1 MVDKIEDKIQEET
14 KLGFKEITNELKELN
29 EKQDK
34 NIGETI
40 YSSQL
45 NNKRNQMMAEAAGV
59 SMEEAARRNAH
70 NDEIASLTKQIE
82 EKTEIAGKDS
92 KEVQKLE
99 GIKDKKEKNERKRQ
113 FLENNLNFKNIGE
126 GLLKISENI
135 GSKVE
140 AGGMMLLKG
149 IGVIALFA
157 FLQSDTFK
165 DIVGGIVDFVTDFIG
180 LFTGEVDTLDFIK
193 NHFGKI
199 LITLALF
206 SGKIIALAKFIVGIP
221 AILSSIA
228 AGFAAVKLFFV
239 STLLPAVTAMLA
251 PLAPLLI
258 PIAAIAAGF
267 FVLTKMITSFRDNF
281 DKANEEFGFF
291 GGILAGF
298 TGGIKMILSDVAGVI
313 DSILG
318 FFGFPDLMD
327 PIIKA
332 IDEFDVMN
340 FVGGVMDFFADIGN
354 FITEGLASIGRIFKA
369 IGAGAMAALTSPF
382 SPIES
387 FNKAFAEAMSGADVK
402 PDLGNIAAAGA
413 QMSGGEDDPARFI
426 ARKENEDMMMRRKEE
441 MMGDKRAVM
450 ITNNNVVN
458 KGGDSMTEVRGGDI
472 FVQDQSR
479 DPYTSMA

>member
-1 MVDKIEDKIQEET
+1 MVDKIEDKVQEET

-99 GIKDKKEKNERKRQ
+99 GIKDKKEENERKRQ

-199 LITLALF
+199 LITLTLF
-206 SGKIIALAKFIVGIP
+206 SGKKVG
-221 AILSSIA
+221 S
-228 AGFAAVKLFFV
+228 
-239 STLLPAVTAMLA
+239 
-251 PLAPLLI
+251 
-258 PIAAIAAGF
+258 
-267 FVLTKMITSFRDNF
+267 TSF
-281 DKANEEFGFF
+281 
-291 GGILAGF
+291 
-298 TGGIKMILSDVAGVI
+298 
-313 DSILG
+313 
-318 FFGFPDLMD
+318 
-327 PIIKA
+327 
-332 IDEFDVMN
+332 
-340 FVGGVMDFFADIGN
+340 
-354 FITEGLASIGRIFKA
+354 
-369 IGAGAMAALTSPF
+369 
-382 SPIES
+382 
-387 FNKAFAEAMSGADVK
+387 
-402 PDLGNIAAAGA
+402 
-413 QMSGGEDDPARFI
+413 
-426 ARKENEDMMMRRKEE
+426 EN
-441 MMGDKRAVM
+441 A
-450 ITNNNVVN
+450 
-458 KGGDSMTEVRGGDI
+458 
-472 FVQDQSR
+472 
-479 DPYTSMA
+479 

>member
-1 MVDKIEDKIQEET
+1 MVDKIEDKVQQET
-14 KLGFKEITNELKELN
+14 KLGFKEITDELKELN

-70 NDEIASLTKQIE
+70 NDEIASLTKEIE

-99 GIKDKKEKNERKRQ
+99 GIKDKKEENERKRQ

-239 STLLPAVTAMLA
+239 GTLLPAVTALLA

-291 GGILAGF
+291 G
-298 TGGIKMILSDVAGVI
+298 
-313 DSILG
+313 
-318 FFGFPDLMD
+318 
-327 PIIKA
+327 
-332 IDEFDVMN
+332 
-340 FVGGVMDFFADIGN
+340 
-354 FITEGLASIGRIFKA
+354 A
-369 IGAGAMAALTSPF
+369 IGVSLLDT
-382 SPIES
+382 I
-387 FNKAFAEAMSGADVK
+387 
-402 PDLGNIAAAGA
+402 
-413 QMSGGEDDPARFI
+413 R
-426 ARKENEDMMMRRKEE
+426 
-441 MMGDKRAVM
+441 
-450 ITNNNVVN
+450 
-458 KGGDSMTEVRGGDI
+458 DI
-472 FVQDQSR
+472 FVSVLEFFDFITLGLFDFGFIEYVKNLDIFAGLRTVIEFEKS
-479 DPYTSMA
+479 PYKMYTIINNKLNPLFKSINNINEPFNQCRQYLPKTYLHNGYIDIFNADIIHNNTISGLHIYPYVMNKNDVIDIDSNEDWVKAENSYV

>member
-1 MVDKIEDKIQEET
+1 MVDKIEDKVQEET
-14 KLGFKEITNELKELN
+14 KLGFKEITDELKELN

-45 NNKRNQMMAEAAGV
+45 NNKRNEMMAEAAGV

-92 KEVQKLE
+92 KEVIKLQ
-99 GIKDKKEKNERKRQ
+99 GIKDKKEENERKRQ

-239 STLLPAVTAMLA
+239 GTLLPAVTALLA

-291 GGILAGF
+291 GAI
-298 TGGIKMILSDVAGVI
+298 GVSLLDTI
-313 DSILG
+313 RDIFVSVLEFFDFITFGL
-318 FFGFPDLMD
+318 FDFGFIEYVKNLDIFAGLRTV
-327 PIIKA
+327 I
-332 IDEFDVMN
+332 E
-340 FVGGVMDFFADIGN
+340 FVGNFFSGFGQIISN
-354 FITEGLASIGRIFKA
+354 A
-369 IGAGAMAALTSPF
+369 IGSIVPDWIKKWIPGTDANAQNVESSQFKTNFAKAGAA
-382 SPIES
+382 
-387 FNKAFAEAMSGADVK
+387 
-402 PDLGNIAAAGA
+402 
-413 QMSGGEDDPARFI
+413 MSGGEEDPARFI

-450 ITNNNVVN
+450 ITNNNTN
-458 KGGDSMTEVRGGDI
+458 ITKGGDSMTEVRGGDI